1 MIKRIILS
9 VSLIVALI
17 GLYFISQNII
27 QKYKKPGHMG
37 IIESQ
42 TMDMTVHPPAAPM
55 PVAIETLKRGP
66 FATSVTYSGTAVAYN
81 EIPIYP
87 RIEGWIVSLTAYPG
101 DRVKKG
107 QLLAQLDSTELN
119 ARLQEARYSQIKAN
133 QAIQT
138 AKANLKYWQN
148 KIERSRVLLKEEVI
162 TQEEFEEDLS
172 QYETAESVYAQSLS
186 DINVAK
192 ASTSIQDILKSYTT
206 ITGPV
211 DGVIIER
218 SVPQGVLVSPG
229 MQIFKMAQLQPIR
242 IQANVAESD
251 LSKIKINDPVWVWNQ
266 KNKTK
271 SPIESKVSAIFPIAN
286 MQTRTA
292 IVEAIL
298 PNTDAQ
304 FIVGDYIVMEIQT
317 EKRQDILTVPN
328 QALLILAQQ
337 TAGWVVKDN
346 KALLQYVTT
355 GGTDGERIEI
365 VKGLEEGDQVITQG
379 QQNLQQGMPVV
390 AGEYGPEGL
399 QDLPKITA
407 SNKLAEENNYSLKK
421 TEEHYVVEVKLTKP
435 PKMGENELNVQI
447 NSLHGAVS
455 SNLTLEVSYL
465 MLAMPSMINPKPEVK
480 SLGSG
485 QFTIKVVFTMP
496 GLWQVNLI
504 VKERD
509 KELVKT
515 QFEVNIQE

>member
-1 MIKRIILS
+1 M
-9 VSLIVALI
+9 
-17 GLYFISQNII
+17 
-27 QKYKKPGHMG
+27 
-37 IIESQ
+37 
-42 TMDMTVHPPAAPM
+42 
-55 PVAIETLKRGP
+55 
-66 FATSVTYSGTAVAYN
+66 
-81 EIPIYP
+81 
-87 RIEGWIVSLTAYPG
+87 
-101 DRVKKG
+101 
-107 QLLAQLDSTELN
+107 
-119 ARLQEARYSQIKAN
+119 
-133 QAIQT
+133 
-138 AKANLKYWQN
+138 
-148 KIERSRVLLKEEVI
+148 
-162 TQEEFEEDLS
+162 
-172 QYETAESVYAQSLS
+172 
-186 DINVAK
+186 
-192 ASTSIQDILKSYTT
+192 
-206 ITGPV
+206 
-211 DGVIIER
+211 
-218 SVPQGVLVSPG
+218 
-229 MQIFKMAQLQPIR
+229 
-242 IQANVAESD
+242 
-251 LSKIKINDPVWVWNQ
+251 
-266 KNKTK
+266 
-271 SPIESKVSAIFPIAN
+271 
-286 MQTRTA
+286 
-292 IVEAIL
+292 
-298 PNTDAQ
+298 
-304 FIVGDYIVMEIQT
+304 
-317 EKRQDILTVPN
+317 TVPN